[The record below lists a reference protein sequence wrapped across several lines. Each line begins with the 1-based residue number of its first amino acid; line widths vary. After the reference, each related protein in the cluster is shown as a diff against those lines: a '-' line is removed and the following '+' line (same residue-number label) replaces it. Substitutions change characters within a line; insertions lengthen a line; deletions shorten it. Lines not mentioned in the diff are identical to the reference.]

1 MIATPTRTISFQLM
15 MKFQSFLNRW
25 PENSHVQ
32 RDLKIIKVQALKYDN
47 LLEELKRIIAIS
59 LETKI
64 KSLEEKEQ
72 CRIKFI
78 MDLQT
83 ELLNYLILG
92 TN

>member
-1 MIATPTRTISFQLM
+1 MI
-15 MKFQSFLNRW
+15 KFQPFLNRW

-59 LETKI
+59 RETKI
-64 KSLEEKEQ
+64 RSLEEKEQ
-72 CRIKFI
+72 CKTKFI